1 MDVISHLGLG
11 FTVALTLQN
20 ILYCFIGVL
29 LGTVIGVL
37 PGIGPVTTVAML
49 LPISF
54 TLAPESALILL
65 AGIYYGAQYG
75 GSTTAILVNIPGEAS
90 SVVTTIDGHQMAR
103 QGRAGPAL
111 GIAAIGSFF
120 AGCVS
125 TLLIAL
131 AAPPLAAVALEFGPA
146 EYFSLMA
153 CGLIAAVVL
162 ARGSLVKAIA
172 MVVLG
177 LLLGLVGTD
186 VNSGARRFN
195 FGMTGLADGVEF
207 VALSMAIYGISEV
220 AYNLEGKQETSVVS
234 AAVGRV
240 WPSLADLRHC
250 VGAILRGTA
259 LGAMLGVLPGG
270 GALLASFAA
279 YTLEKNVARPPRL
292 FGRGDIRGV
301 AAPESANN
309 AGAQTSFIPMLTLGI
324 PGNPTM
330 AMMIGALM
338 IHGIAPGPRV
348 MTDRPGL
355 FWGVIAS
362 MWIGNLMLV
371 ILNLPMVGIW
381 VRLLRV
387 PYRLLL
393 PRHHRVLLHRRLYH
407 QQQAVRR
414 LRDGVLRG
422 VRLRRA
428 QARLRAGAARSRLRA
443 GTDDGGEPAPR
454 APDLARRPAGVPA
467 GADQPRFPVG
477 GGRPADRARGAH
489 HPKKARGSAAGVAW
503 MCALRVSQLCD
514 NLSPITF
521 CRFYLTSTANQYIR
535 GASCSEGR
543 FLETSETEQVWRP
556 AAAARNRSRGRFRED
571 APWLECGPGAKKATG
586 GAPRGGRPFSE
597 RVRPAPRKRHR
608 AGHGTGSTPQS
619 PFGAPPPPPERK

>member
-1 MDVISHLGLG
+1 MDVLSNLELG
-11 FTVALTLQN
+11 FAVALTLQN
-20 ILYCFIGVL
+20 IVYCFIGVL

-54 TLAPESALILL
+54 TLQPESALILL

-207 VALSMAIYGISEV
+207 VALSMAIYGIAEV
-220 AYNLEGKQETSVVS
+220 AYNLEQTHETSVVS

-279 YTLEKNVARPPRL
+279 YTLEKNVARPPRS

-381 VRLLRV
+381 LRLLRV
-387 PYRLLL
+387 PYRLLYPAIIVFCCIGAYTINSKPFDAYVMAFFAVFGYVAL
-393 PRHHRVLLHRRLYH
+393 KLDCEPAPLVL
-407 QQQAVRR
+407 
-414 LRDGVLRG
+414 GFVLG
-422 VRLRRA
+422 PMMEENLRRA
-428 QARLRAGAARSRLRA
+428 LL
-443 GTDDGGEPAPR
+443 
-454 APDLARRPAGVPA
+454 
-467 GADQPRFPVG
+467 
-477 GGRPADRARGAH
+477 
-489 HPKKARGSAAGVAW
+489 
-503 MCALRVSQLCD
+503 
-514 NLSPITF
+514 I
-521 CRFYLTSTANQYIR
+521 
-535 GASCSEGR
+535 
-543 FLETSETEQVWRP
+543 
-556 AAAARNRSRGRFRED
+556 SRGDPLVFLQEPISLAFLLAAVGLLIVLA
-571 APWLECGPGAKKATG
+571 APTI
-586 GAPRGGRPFSE
+586 R
-597 RVRPAPRKRHR
+597 RKREE
-608 AGHGTGSTPQS
+608 ALQ
-619 PFGAPPPPPERK
+619 E